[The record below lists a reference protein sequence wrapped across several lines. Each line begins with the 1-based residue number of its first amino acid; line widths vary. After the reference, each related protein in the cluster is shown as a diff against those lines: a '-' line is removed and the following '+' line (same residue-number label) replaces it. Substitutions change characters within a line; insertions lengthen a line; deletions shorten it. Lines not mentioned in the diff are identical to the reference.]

1 MRPAFTGR
9 FAVHRASAAKRGVR
23 FDRLYARG
31 DRMLKNGGGG
41 EYGFPILN
49 LQRGGVQLKI
59 EVRIDEACQEPM
71 VVVCASKVTREV
83 EDIVRRLSG
92 AVPPVLAGFRE
103 DEAVILDQHD
113 ILRVYAENGR
123 VLAQTESGAYALR
136 LRLYEL
142 EERLDAGLFARIS
155 NSEIINLKKVKNFD
169 LSLAGTIC
177 VRMKN
182 GGVSYVSRRYVAKI
196 KQVLGI

>member
-1 MRPAFTGR
+1 M
-9 FAVHRASAAKRGVR
+9 
-23 FDRLYARG
+23 
-31 DRMLKNGGGG
+31 
-41 EYGFPILN
+41 
-49 LQRGGVQLKI
+49 KI
-59 EVRIDEACQEPM
+59 EVRIDETCPEPT

-83 EDIVRRLSG
+83 EELVRKLSG
-92 AVPPVLAGFRE
+92 AAQPILAGFRE
-103 DEAVILDQHD
+103 DEAAILDQGD

-123 VLAQTESGAYALR
+123 VLAQTESSVYALR
-136 LRLYEL
+136 LRLYEV
-142 EERLDAGLFARIS
+142 EERLDAGTFARIS